1 MYRLLKFTGILL
13 KNIPRKAGYFFFS
26 LIAWFAFLTGGP
38 RKETLKQNLS
48 RITGKN
54 PDSKTLW
61 QNYRNYAMYYF
72 DLFKDKKKLAESF
85 DMKSFEPLAASVKQN
100 LDKGA
105 PMIVTTMHYGNWDL
119 GGAILSYFFP
129 GKVTVVVEELSGGAY
144 KWFTE
149 TRSSWGMNVIKS
161 TDVKAMLRVLKSGG
175 ILVLVSDRDLEKTGF
190 NPLFFGKKAYIP
202 SGPAKLSLM
211 SGAPILFGVFK
222 RLPDNPLKYSVFWD
236 NTLINSEKLART
248 PENEEKITGE
258 LVSKFEAVLK
268 QDPSQWC
275 MLQKV
280 WLE

>member
-72 DLFKDKKKLAESF
+72 DLLKTKETCGSF

-119 GGAILSYFFP
+119 GGAILSYFSQ
-129 GKVTVVVEELSGGAY
+129 V
-144 KWFTE
+144 
-149 TRSSWGMNVIKS
+149 KS
-161 TDVKAMLRVLKSGG
+161 RLWKSCQAAPTMVHG
-175 ILVLVSDRDLEKTGF
+175 
-190 NPLFFGKKAYIP
+190 NKKL
-202 SGPAKLSLM
+202 GHE
-211 SGAPILFGVFK
+211 
-222 RLPDNPLKYSVFWD
+222 RH
-236 NTLINSEKLART
+236 
-248 PENEEKITGE
+248 KIHG
-258 LVSKFEAVLK
+258 
-268 QDPSQWC
+268 C
-275 MLQKV
+275 
-280 WLE
+280 